1 MKTFTDNTGRAWSLA
16 INVDAVKRVKA
27 LVNVDLLQAVEGKL
41 IEQLVAD
48 PILLCDVVFC
58 LCKPQADQLGVSDE
72 DFGRAMA
79 GDAIEQATSAMLEE
93 LVDFFPSRRRALLTK
108 AVGKF
113 RTLQETVLTAAEARL
128 DSGLIEKRLAVELAA
143 LDAEITA
150 TLSPPPRRN
159 ETATVAIQPLLPR
172 RNEAEPVVEPLS
184 PPGERSGNS
193 PASLASPPV
202 R

>member
-1 MKTFTDNTGRAWSLA
+1 MKSFVDITGRAWSLA

-41 IEQLVAD
+41 IEQLVSD
-48 PILLCDVVFC
+48 PILLCDVVYV

-113 RTLQETVLTAAEARL
+113 RTLQETVISAAEARL
-128 DSGLIEKRLAVELAA
+128 ESGMIEQRLAMELAA

-150 TLSPPPRRN
+150 TLLPPPSPCRN
-159 ETATVAIQPLLPR
+159 G
-172 RNEAEPVVEPLS
+172 AEPMVAL
-184 PPGERSGNS
+184 PPRPGGLSGNS
-193 PASLASPPV
+193 PALSASPPA

>member
-27 LVNVDLLQAVEGKL
+27 LVNIDLLQAVEGKL
-41 IEQLVAD
+41 IEQLVSD
-48 PILLCDVVFC
+48 PILLCDVVYV

-113 RTLQETVLTAAEARL
+113 RTLQETVISAAEARL
-128 DSGLIEKRLAVELAA
+128 ESGMIEQRLAIELAA

-150 TLSPPPRRN
+150 TLQPPPRRN
-159 ETATVAIQPLLPR
+159 EAATVALQPFPVQRSGAGPMVELP
-172 RNEAEPVVEPLS
+172 PL
-184 PPGERSGNS
+184 PGGLSGNS
-193 PASLASPPV
+193 LASSVSPPA

>member
-1 MKTFTDNTGRAWSLA
+1 MRTFTDSTGRAWSLA

-48 PILLCDVVFC
+48 PILLCDVVFS

-113 RTLQETVLTAAEARL
+113 KTLQDTVLTAAEARL

-150 TLSPPPRRN
+150 TLQPP
-159 ETATVAIQPLLPR
+159 PR
-172 RNEAEPVVEPLS
+172 RNEAEPMVAL
-184 PPGERSGNS
+184 PPQPGKQSGNS
-193 PASLASPPV
+193 PASSASPPD

>member
-1 MKTFTDNTGRAWSLA
+1 MDNTGRAWSLA

-27 LVNVDLLQAVEGKL
+27 LVNVDLLEAVEGKL
-41 IEQLVAD
+41 IERLVGD
-48 PILLCDVVFC
+48 PVLLCDIVFV

-72 DFGRAMA
+72 DFGRSMA
-79 GDAIEQATSAMLEE
+79 GDAIEQATAAMLEE

-113 RTLQETVLTAAEARL
+113 KTLQETVLTAAEARL

-150 TLSPPPRRN
+150 TL
-159 ETATVAIQPLLPR
+159 A
-172 RNEAEPVVEPLS
+172 
-184 PPGERSGNS
+184 PPGGPSGSSPVS
-193 PASLASPPV
+193 PASPPA

>member
-1 MKTFTDNTGRAWSLA
+1 MKSFMDSTGRAWSLA

-41 IEQLVAD
+41 IEQLVSD
-48 PILLCDVVFC
+48 PILLCDVVYV

-113 RTLQETVLTAAEARL
+113 RTLQETVISAAEARL
-128 DSGLIEKRLAVELAA
+128 DSGMIEKRLAVELAA

-150 TLSPPPRRN
+150 TLQSPPRRN
-159 ETATVAIQPLLPR
+159 G
-172 RNEAEPVVEPLS
+172 AEPMVELPS
-184 PPGERSGNS
+184 PPGVQSGNS
-193 PASLASPPV
+193 PVSSASPPA

>member
-1 MKTFTDNTGRAWSLA
+1 MDNTGRAWSLA
-16 INVDAVKRVKA
+16 INVDAVKRVKT
-27 LVNVDLLQAVEGKL
+27 LVNVDLLAAVEGKL
-41 IEQLVAD
+41 IEQLVSD
-48 PILLCDVVFC
+48 PILLCDVVYV

-113 RTLQETVLTAAEARL
+113 KTLQETVLTAAEARL
-128 DSGLIEKRLAVELAA
+128 DSGLIEKHLARELAA

-150 TLSPPPRRN
+150 TLQPPSARRN
-159 ETATVAIQPLLPR
+159 ETKP
-172 RNEAEPVVEPLS
+172 EAEPS
-184 PPGERSGNS
+184 QPGGPSGNS
-193 PASLASPPV
+193 PASSVSPPV